1 MTDQNYQLE
10 NEAPAQH
17 LQPGTI
23 LDGKYEILSYIGCG
37 GMGSIYKARHSELGN
52 LVAIK
57 IMHGRFAANPEAV
70 KRFQNEARFIAS
82 LRHKNILTV
91 YSFGSID
98 GLVYMA
104 MEFVKGRSLSD
115 RLYDVGPFTSAEAL
129 PIFLQVC
136 DAMIAAHKVDVLHR
150 DLKPANVMMVEESDG
165 SVCAKVVDFG
175 LAKLLD
181 GGEGQRLTQTGE
193 VVGDPH
199 YMSPEQAQ
207 GGKLDA
213 RSDVYSFGCLMY
225 EILTGEPPFTA
236 DSPVA
241 VLYKQIS
248 ENPQS
253 FAQRQKLPAAL
264 EAITFTCMSKSAAQ
278 RYDSF
283 ATLQT
288 VLSEFLQNP
297 NLKITAP
304 ASGRGTGRRL
314 MLVTASMAML
324 AIAAAVGLR
333 LIDET
338 SSSADGTP
346 QDSNSSDD
354 LASAGKPPHVPVKP
368 VRMTEERAMA
378 IIETGKRTNDPLT
391 IAKGKAKLV
400 EGLHGAGKYER
411 ALHAGEKALQDP
423 ALTEQ
428 QRADVQIL
436 VADTYSRLGQSQKA
450 RALFEQTL
458 ATAPSPEQRDAA
470 ARPLIGWYINS
481 KDWAGAERLIKGID
495 LSWIARNRQL
505 NGNYI
510 YKIAVV
516 CHHGKPNEAE
526 RLKERMLAAPLDDLG
541 RTCVLYNF
549 VTAFSSGGD
558 LGRAL
563 DCLQEMRGLVR
574 SSHHPQVERMDIQ
587 RQIAEMALL
596 YHAEKYDQV
605 IWNGRTLW
613 EKLTSEPIPNREQL
627 QQAGQ
632 IYASALR
639 RTGKDK
645 EEQAILKQLHTIY
658 GF

>member
-1 MTDQNYQLE
+1 MTDQFE
-10 NEAPAQH
+10 TDEATAQH
-17 LQPGTI
+17 LQTGTI

-57 IMHGRFAANPEAV
+57 TMHGRFAANPEAV

-91 YSFGSID
+91 YSFGSIN

-115 RLYDVGPFTSAEAL
+115 RLYDVGPFTPAEAL

-150 DLKPANVMMVEESDG
+150 DLKPANVMLVEESDG
-165 SVCAKVVDFG
+165 TVCAKVVDFG

-248 ENPQS
+248 EHPQP
-253 FAQRQKLPAAL
+253 FAQRRKLPAAL

-283 ATLQT
+283 ATLQA

-297 NLKITAP
+297 NLKVNAP
-304 ASGRGTGRRL
+304 AGGRGSGRRL
-314 MLVTASMAML
+314 MLVTASLAML

-338 SSSADGTP
+338 SPAADGTP
-346 QDSNSSDD
+346 RDSNSGDD
-354 LASAGKPPHVPVKP
+354 PAAGKPPDVPVKP

-400 EGLHGAGKYER
+400 EGLHGAGQYER
-411 ALHAGEKALQDP
+411 ALQAGETALQDP

-450 RALFEQTL
+450 LELFEQTL
-458 ATAPSPEQRDAA
+458 ATAPFPEQRDAA
-470 ARPLIGWYINS
+470 ARPLISWYINR
-481 KDWAGAERLIKGID
+481 KDWASAERLTKGID

-505 NGNYI
+505 NGNYL
-510 YKIAVV
+510 YQIAVV
-516 CHHGKPNEAE
+516 CHRGKPNEAE
-526 RLKERMLAAPLDDLG
+526 RLKEKMLAVPLDDLG
-541 RTCVLYNF
+541 KTCVLYNF
-549 VTAFSSGGD
+549 VTAFSAGGD

-596 YHAEKYDQV
+596 YHAQKYDQV

-613 EKLTSEPIPNREQL
+613 EKLTSEPVPDREQL

-645 EEQAILKQLHTIY
+645 EEQAILKQLQTIY
-658 GF
+658 RF

>member
-1 MTDQNYQLE
+1 MTDQFE
-10 NEAPAQH
+10 TDEATAQH
-17 LQPGTI
+17 LQTGTI

-57 IMHGRFAANPEAV
+57 IVHGRFAANPEAV

-115 RLYDVGPFTSAEAL
+115 RLYDVGPFTPAEAL

-150 DLKPANVMMVEESDG
+150 DLKPANVMLVEESDG
-165 SVCAKVVDFG
+165 TVCAKVVDFG

-213 RSDVYSFGCLMY
+213 RADVYSFGCLMY
-225 EILTGEPPFTA
+225 ELLTGEPPFTA

-248 ENPQS
+248 EHPQP
-253 FAQRQKLPAAL
+253 FAQRRKLPAAL

-283 ATLQT
+283 ATLQA

-297 NLKITAP
+297 NLKVTAP
-304 ASGRGTGRRL
+304 AGGRGSGRRL
-314 MLVTASMAML
+314 MLVTASLAML

-338 SSSADGTP
+338 SPAADGTP
-346 QDSNSSDD
+346 RDSNSGDD
-354 LASAGKPPHVPVKP
+354 PAAGKPPDVPVKP

-411 ALHAGEKALQDP
+411 ALQAGENALQDP
-423 ALTEQ
+423 ALTDQ

-450 RALFEQTL
+450 LELFEQTL
-458 ATAPSPEQRDAA
+458 ATAPFPEQRDAA
-470 ARPLIGWYINS
+470 ARPLISWYINR
-481 KDWAGAERLIKGID
+481 KDWASAERLTKGID

-510 YKIAVV
+510 YQIAVV
-516 CHHGKPNEAE
+516 CHRGKPNEAE
-526 RLKERMLAAPLDDLG
+526 RLKEKMLAAPLDDLG
-541 RTCVLYNF
+541 KTCVLYNF
-549 VTAFSSGGD
+549 VTAFSAGGD
-558 LGRAL
+558 LSRAL

-613 EKLTSEPIPNREQL
+613 EKLTSEPVPNREQL

-645 EEQAILKQLHTIY
+645 EEQAILKQLQTIY
-658 GF
+658 RF